1 MLEFATGDRWEL
13 KVLEG
18 EIPAGF
24 EVETGAGVFQKGGSV
39 IEKDKVSLDCG
50 ERQEIRRV
58 RYAWSCTPGRKLLC
72 NQTGLLAEP
81 FEREISGETRRR
93 KE

>member
-1 MLEFATGDRWEL
+1 MCIRDRL

-18 EIPAGF
+18 ETPAGF
-24 EVETGAGVFQKGGSV
+24 EVDTGAGVFQKAEAR
-39 IEKDKVSLDCG
+39 IEKDKVFLDCG

-72 NQTGLLAEP
+72 NQAGLLAEP
-81 FEREISGETRRR
+81 FELEISGETRRR
-93 KE
+93 KYENVI